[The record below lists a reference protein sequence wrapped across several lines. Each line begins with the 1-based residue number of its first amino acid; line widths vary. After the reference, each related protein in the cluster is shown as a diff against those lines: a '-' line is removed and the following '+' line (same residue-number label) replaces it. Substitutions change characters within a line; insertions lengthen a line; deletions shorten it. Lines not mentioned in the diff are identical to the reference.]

1 MQSVIAISLLSTITL
16 NISLNVINQKNMI
29 IDKQSIQLEKYQKQ
43 LTTYQHNIKCNEE
56 VIKQQNQVIQNQIN
70 KLNLLNTEL
79 KQAKDANKH
88 LKYLGKFNLT
98 YYDLSFESC
107 NKYQDDPDYGH
118 TYSGA
123 IARENVT
130 CAVDKN
136 IIALGSYIYIN
147 GIGCRVAQDTGSKVK
162 GNHIDIFV
170 NNFSYDKYKINQA
183 EVYLIQ

>member
-1 MQSVIAISLLSTITL
+1 MRIVIVIALLSTITAS
-16 NISLNVINQKNMI
+16 ISLYVINQKNHI
-29 IDKQSIQLEKYQKQ
+29 IENQVAKQVESQKQIKTYQSIIVS
-43 LTTYQHNIKCNEE
+43 N
-56 VIKQQNQVIQNQIN
+56 QQNINQQTI
-70 KLNLLNTEL
+70 KINLLNTEL

-88 LKYLGKFNLT
+88 LKYIGRFNLT

-107 NKYQDDPDYGH
+107 NKYQNNPDYGH

-136 IIALGSYIYIN
+136 IIKLGSYVYIN

-170 NNFSYDKYKINQA
+170 NNFSYDKYKISQA

>member
-1 MQSVIAISLLSTITL
+1 
-16 NISLNVINQKNMI
+16 MI

-88 LKYLGKFNLT
+88 LKYLGKFKVT
-98 YYDLSFESC
+98 YYDLSYESC
-107 NKYQDDPDYGH
+107 NKYPNDPAYGH

-123 IARENVT
+123 IAKEGVT
-130 CAVDKN
+130 IAVDKS
-136 IIALGSYIYIN
+136 IIPLGSYVYIN
-147 GIGCRVAQDTGSKVK
+147 QTGCRIAEDIGGAIK
-162 GNHIDIFV
+162 GNHIDVFV
-170 NNFSYDKYKINQA
+170 QNFSYKKYKTHYTD
-183 EVYLIQ
+183 VYLIQ

>member
-88 LKYLGKFNLT
+88 FKYLGKFLIT

-107 NKYQDDPDYGH
+107 GKNKGDKGYGI
-118 TYSGA
+118 TRSGNPA
-123 IARENVT
+123 EVT
-130 CAVDKN
+130 VSCAVDTSV
-136 IIALGSYIYIN
+136 IPMGSYIYLE
-147 GIGCRVAQDTGSKVK
+147 GTGCRIAQDTGNKVI
-162 GNHIDIFV
+162 GNHVDIYV
-170 NNFSYDKYKINQA
+170 NDFSYDKYSTHYTD
-183 EVYLIQ
+183 VYLIK